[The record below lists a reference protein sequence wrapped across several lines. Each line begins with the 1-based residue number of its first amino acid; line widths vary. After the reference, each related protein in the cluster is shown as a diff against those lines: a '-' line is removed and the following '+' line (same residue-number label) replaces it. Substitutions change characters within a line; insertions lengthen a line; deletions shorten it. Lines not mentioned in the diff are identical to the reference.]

1 MTFVVLLIGVLIDRF
16 VEQLGAWRSRPWF
29 DVYIRLLH
37 ERLDGIALWNG
48 TVGALVAVLIPVAV
62 VWFVWWLLASI
73 AGVFGVL
80 FSLAVL
86 VFALGPRELHA
97 QLNHYLEAVQAD
109 QPETAQKIA
118 AQITH
123 QQSVT
128 EPAAQHRSVSEAALI
143 QANDRL
149 FGIIFWFILLGPV
162 GAALYRVTCQF
173 QEAALREYGSKQEL
187 FDAALRLHGI
197 LAWVPAR
204 LLAVA
209 YALAGS
215 FDDAVADWKTRGEN
229 PETRFFEHTNTVLG
243 NAGLSAL
250 RRMEAGEKDALL
262 DIKLV
267 INLIT
272 RALVIWLAV
281 LGLFT
286 LAGLM
291 V

>member
-1 MTFVVLLIGVLIDRF
+1 MTFVVLLIGVIIDRF
-16 VEQLGAWRSRPWF
+16 VDQLDDWRSRPWF

-48 TVGALVAVLIPVAV
+48 TLGALVAVLLPVIA

-73 AGVFGVL
+73 AGLFGVL
-80 FSLAVL
+80 FSLAVV
-86 VFALGPRELHA
+86 VFALGPRELHR
-97 QLNHYLEAVQAD
+97 QLNRYLEAVQTD
-109 QPETAQKIA
+109 QKETAQGIA
-118 AQITH
+118 AQITG
-123 QQSVT
+123 QQST
-128 EPAAQHRSVSEAALI
+128 AEATTQHRNVNEAALI

-149 FGIIFWFILLGPV
+149 FGIIFWFAVLGPV

-215 FDDAVADWKTRGEN
+215 FEDAVADWKTRGEN
-229 PETRFFEHTNTVLG
+229 SNARFFEHTNAILG
-243 NAGLSAL
+243 NAGLAAL
-250 RRMEAGEKDALL
+250 RRMEAGDENIQLE
-262 DIKLV
+262 IKLV
-267 INLIT
+267 INLIS
-272 RALVIWLAV
+272 RALIIWLAV
-281 LGLFT
+281 LALFT
-286 LAGLM
+286 LAGL
-291 V
+291 VV